1 MEVIC
6 VTVLLLL
13 LLCRV
18 EVTPVPTE
26 NFRAGDTVDLSC
38 NKNHRD
44 RTMWYGQKNNR
55 APFIIISAEMTL
67 KHSEHPSMK
76 FYWGYN
82 SRINVTWNRTN
93 NSIGLTIK
101 NINESDEGFYFCT
114 VGDGIFT
121 TPGSGHILTLEV
133 LCRVKFTPVPTEN
146 TLLRYQTTTQSIRN
160 FRAGDTVDLSCNKN
174 HRDRT
179 MWYGQ
184 KNNRAPFIIISAE
197 MTLKHSEHPSMK
209 FYWGYNSRINVTWN
223 RTNNS
228 VGLTIKNINESDEGF
243 YFCTVGDGIF
253 TTPGSGH
260 ILTLEGKYNNT
271 IFLPCF

>member
-1 MEVIC
+1 M
-6 VTVLLLL
+6 
-13 LLCRV
+13 CRV
-18 EVTPVPTE
+18 EV
-26 NFRAGDTVDLSC
+26 
-38 NKNHRD
+38 
-44 RTMWYGQKNNR
+44 
-55 APFIIISAEMTL
+55 
-67 KHSEHPSMK
+67 
-76 FYWGYN
+76 
-82 SRINVTWNRTN
+82 
-93 NSIGLTIK
+93 
-101 NINESDEGFYFCT
+101 
-114 VGDGIFT
+114 
-121 TPGSGHILTLEV
+121 
-133 LCRVKFTPVPTEN
+133 TPVPTEN

-209 FYWGYNSRINVTWN
+209 FYWGYNYRINVTWN

-228 VGLTIKNINESDEGF
+228 IGLTIKNINESDEGF

-260 ILTLEGKYNNT
+260 ILTVEESHSTSTQTPVSTTEQKTSSGDSEQCGTAWTLVTVFCSTTMLLTALVILVIQKNRGG
-271 IFLPCF
+271 